1 MKLIDLYLRV
11 LGTTGL
17 DVMDLNSLHAAVS
30 NCMADLTS
38 RGYKIFKE
46 LHLNDFST
54 KKLTLKEIE
63 NPSTKQIA
71 NAYEYNEDDKYKED
85 EIIHYNEKYYRVVV
99 ESTFSGESYDN
110 LVILPAPKDI
120 RKVVFLRLF
129 FNQDATLA
137 TRMSLSNP
145 RVQCKYE
152 NGQFRSW
159 LEENQAIYYIKND
172 KIYIEWHT
180 SLRPTLEEIS
190 FGYYQKLYCPEDFPT
205 DASDADKMK
214 QIEIDIRPEFEDAL
228 VFYATYFYTAR
239 YIRDTDKVNLALSNY
254 KYYVED
260 IIHELSYEDEFNEED
275 AVIKIE
281 ED

>member
-1 MKLIDLYLRV
+1 MKLIDLYLRT

-46 LHLNDFST
+46 LHLSYF
-54 KKLTLKEIE
+54 KK
-63 NPSTKQIA
+63 
-71 NAYEYNEDDKYKED
+71 D
-85 EIIHYNEKYYRVVV
+85 EI
-99 ESTFSGESYDN
+99 FSDAN
-110 LVILPAPKDI
+110 MVILPAPKDI
-120 RKVVFLRLF
+120 RKVVYVRLF
-129 FNQDATLA
+129 FNQDATVA
-137 TRMSLSNP
+137 TRVSLSNP
-145 RVQCKYE
+145 RVQCRFV
-152 NGQFRSW
+152 NGQFRSF

-172 KIYIEWHT
+172 KIYIEWHD

-190 FGYYQKLYCPEDFPT
+190 FGYYQKLYCPEDFP
-205 DASDADKMK
+205 SDPNESDKMEEV
-214 QIEIDIRPEFEDAL
+214 EIDIRPEFEDAL
-228 VFYATYFYTAR
+228 VFYAAYFYTAR
-239 YIRDTDKVNLALSNY
+239 YIKDSDKINLYLSNY

-275 AVIKIE
+275 AVIKLE

>member
-1 MKLIDLYLRV
+1 MKLIDLYLRT

-46 LHLNDFST
+46 LHLSDFN
-54 KKLTLKEIE
+54 K
-63 NPSTKQIA
+63 
-71 NAYEYNEDDKYKED
+71 D
-85 EIIHYNEKYYRVVV
+85 EI
-99 ESTFSGESYDN
+99 FSDAN
-110 LVILPAPKDI
+110 MVILPAPKDI
-120 RKVVFLRLF
+120 RKVVYVRLF
-129 FNQDATLA
+129 FNQDATVA
-137 TRMSLSNP
+137 TRVSLSNP
-145 RVQCKYE
+145 RVQCRFV
-152 NGQFRSW
+152 NGQFRSF

-172 KIYIEWHT
+172 KIYIEWHD

-190 FGYYQKLYCPEDFPT
+190 FGYYQKLYCPEDFP
-205 DASDADKMK
+205 SDPNESDKMEEIK
-214 QIEIDIRPEFEDAL
+214 IDIRPEFEDAL
-228 VFYATYFYTAR
+228 VLYAAYFYTAR
-239 YIRDTDKVNLALSNY
+239 YIKDSDKINLYLSNY

-275 AVIKIE
+275 AVIKLE

>member
-1 MKLIDLYLRV
+1 MRLLDLYNRV
-11 LGTTGL
+11 LGTSGL
-17 DVMDLNSLHAAVS
+17 DVMDLNSLKAAVS

-46 LHLNDFST
+46 MHFSDFEKMISDWNEHIE
-54 KKLTLKEIE
+54 KEE
-63 NPSTKQIA
+63 
-71 NAYEYNEDDKYKED
+71 DKYKIEEHD
-85 EIIHYNEKYYRVVV
+85 H
-99 ESTFSGESYDN
+99 
-110 LVILPAPKDI
+110 LVILPAPHDI
-120 RKVVFLRLF
+120 RKVVYVRLF
-129 FNQDATLA
+129 FSQDADIA

-152 NGQFRSW
+152 GEIFRSY
-159 LEENQAIYYIKND
+159 LEPNQSIFYIKND
-172 KIYIEWHT
+172 KIYIEWHDT
-180 SLRPTLEEIS
+180 LRPTLNEIS

-205 DASDADKMK
+205 DPNNSEEMSNV
-214 QIEIDIRPEFEDAL
+214 EIDIRPEFEDAL
-228 VFYATYFYTAR
+228 VLYAAYFYTAR

-275 AVIKIE
+275 AVIKLE